1 MKKIGIV
8 LIMILLSSKLF
19 APNDVRSTSKN
30 WKIEYKQIIKE
41 QTNVLLIEIKSIETW
56 HDSLNY
62 KKGNPYKK
70 VNSIGAMGGWQ
81 HMPGTLRWLGYRD
94 STFKRFLNS
103 KELQKK
109 YAIKLL
115 ISNLHQLTVRSKKYN
130 LTPIDY
136 IGMRI
141 DTIEVTLSGLLGASW
156 IAGVG
161 GVQRLLARGHNASD
175 GNMTTKDY
183 LYKFRNIMNINPKT
197 KEAYELMHQGILALA
212 RAEQQGIRVDVPYVE
227 RKMQFL
233 TRRIHRLEADFK
245 DTQFYKDWEKAT
257 PPGKLNI
264 NSPTQLSNFLYK
276 VKGITPPKFTKSS
289 TDENP
294 KGSSDK
300 ETLIQLNIPELNL
313 LIERDKLIR
322 LRDVNLDG
330 YMREQVN
337 GYIHPFFNLH
347 LARTYRSSSSNP
359 NFQNIPIRDEESMQ
373 ICRGALYPR
382 PGHQLLEIDFGS
394 LEVRVAACYHKDP
407 TMLEYINNPKSDMH
421 TDMAKQIF
429 MLDKLD
435 KSISSHNILRQAA
448 KNGFVFPQFY
458 GDYFKNCAENM
469 AITWGKLPKSRWKP
483 GQGIQIEEGCYL
495 SDHLI
500 AQGIKSFDKF
510 TNHLEDIEHDFW
522 NNRFP
527 VYAQWKED
535 FYEEYQKQGY
545 VDMFTGF
552 RCSGVMRKNEVINSP
567 IQGAAFHCL
576 LFSFIELDKV
586 QHKQEWD
593 SKLIGQIHDS
603 AMIDCNPSELQHVAK
618 VAKRITC
625 ELLPKTWDWI
635 IVPLDIDMA
644 VSSVDKSWAEKEKFK
659 IG

>member
-1 MKKIGIV
+1 M
-8 LIMILLSSKLF
+8 LIFLSSKLF
-19 APNDVRSTSKN
+19 APNNGNLIPKN
-30 WKIEYKQIIKE
+30 WKIGYEYTIIEQIN
-41 QTNVLLIEIKSIETW
+41 TLLVEIKSVETW

-70 VNSIGAMGGWQ
+70 VNSIGAMGAWQ
-81 HMPGTLRWLGYRD
+81 FMPKTLRGLGYKD
-94 STFKRFLNS
+94 STFKCFLNS
-103 KELQKK
+103 KKLQKQ
-109 YAIKLL
+109 YMLKL
-115 ISNLHQLTVRSKKYN
+115 INYNLQSLQKRSKRYGII
-130 LTPIDY
+130 PCDS
-136 IGMRI
+136 IGIRV
-141 DTIEVTLSGLLGASW
+141 DTIEISLSGILAAAHL
-156 IAGVG
+156 AGVG
-161 GVQRLLARGHNASD
+161 GIQKFLAKKHNASD
-175 GNMTTKDY
+175 GKTTIKDY
-183 LYKFRNIMNINPKT
+183 LYKFRNIMNISPKT
-197 KEAYELMHQGILALA
+197 IEAYQLMHQGILALA
-212 RAEQQGIRVDVPYVE
+212 RAEQQGIRVDVPYVQK
-227 RKMQFL
+227 KMEFL
-233 TRRIHRLEADFK
+233 TRRINRLESDFK
-245 DTQFYKDWEKAT
+245 DTQFYKDWEKTT
-257 PPGKLNI
+257 PIGKLNI
-264 NSPTQLSNFLYK
+264 NSSTQLSNFLYK
-276 VKGITPPKFTKSS
+276 VKGIVPPKFTKSS
-289 TDENP
+289 TKDNP

-313 LIERDKLIR
+313 LIERDKLTR

-359 NFQNIPIRDEESMQ
+359 NFQNIPIRDEESMK

-394 LEVRVAACYHKDP
+394 LEVRIAACYHKDP
-407 TMLEYINNPKSDMH
+407 TMLDYINNPKSDMH

-429 MLDKLD
+429 MLDGLD
-435 KSISSHNILRQAA
+435 KNIASHNILRQAV

-469 AITWGKLPKSRWKP
+469 AVTWGKLPKSRWKN
-483 GQGIQIEEGCYL
+483 GQGIQIEEDYYL

-500 AQGIKSFDKF
+500 SNGIKSFDKF

-522 NNRFP
+522 SNRFP

-535 FYEEYQKQGY
+535 FYEKYQKCGY

-603 AMIDCNPSELQHVAK
+603 AIIDCNPSELQHVAK

-625 ELLPKTWDWI
+625 ELLPKTWNWI
-635 IVPLDIDMA
+635 ITPLDVDMA

-659 IG
+659 VI